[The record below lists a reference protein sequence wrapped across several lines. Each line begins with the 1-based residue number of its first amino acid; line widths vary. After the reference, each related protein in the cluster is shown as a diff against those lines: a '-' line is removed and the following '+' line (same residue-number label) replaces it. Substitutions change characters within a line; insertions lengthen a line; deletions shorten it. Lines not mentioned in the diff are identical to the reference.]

1 MTDLLTAYNGL
12 LVRAGLYL
20 AVFGPTVGYYVYQDS
35 KSRGLSRPRLRGFVY
50 GVFGILGLVVY
61 MARARESADRQS

>member
-35 KSRGLSRPRLRGFVY
+35 KSRDLSRPRLRGFVY
-50 GVFGILGLVVY
+50 GFFGILGLVVY
-61 MARARESADRQS
+61 MARTRGSTDRQS

>member
-35 KSRGLSRPRLRGFVY
+35 KIRDLSRPRLRGFVY

-61 MARARESADRQS
+61 MARTRGSTDGQS

>member
-35 KSRGLSRPRLRGFVY
+35 KKREISRPRLRGFVY
-50 GVFGILGLVVY
+50 GIFGILGLVVY
-61 MARARESADRQS
+61 MARREFTDGQS